1 MIFFF
6 VFHVILV
13 VLAIIGSFEDI
24 FDQQLKESRISG
36 MKEKEKKTSHPK
48 TESILVVP
56 IVASN
61 ISEQVVEAVRLM
73 QNFVDV
79 LQKFVNGT
87 VFDFI
92 SFESKMEG
100 LGEQLTHITV
110 SVRDISPCKELAEK
124 LSAAKNFY
132 DVMTESSESMR
143 RHQDRGVAVIQW
155 LPKG

>member
-6 VFHVILV
+6 VFHVISV
-13 VLAIIGSFEDI
+13 VLAIIGAFEDI

-36 MKEKEKKTSHPK
+36 IKEKEKITSHPK

-92 SFESKMEG
+92 SFESKMED

-110 SVRDISPCKELAEK
+110 SVRDVSPCKELAEK
-124 LSAAKNFY
+124 LSTAKNFY

-155 LPKG
+155 SPKG

>member
-13 VLAIIGSFEDI
+13 VLAIIGSFEYI

-36 MKEKEKKTSHPK
+36 KKEKEKITSHPK

-61 ISEQVVEAVRLM
+61 ISEQAIEAVRLM
-73 QNFVDV
+73 QNFVEV
-79 LQKFVNGT
+79 LQEFVNGT
-87 VFDFI
+87 IFDFI
-92 SFESKMEG
+92 SFESKMKA
-100 LGEQLTHITV
+100 LGEQLAHITV
-110 SVRDISPCKELAEK
+110 SVTNISPCKQLAEN
-124 LSAAKNFY
+124 LSAVKNFY
-132 DVMTESSESMR
+132 DVMTESTESMR
-143 RHQDRGVAVIQW
+143 RHQKSGVAVIQW